1 MKRSIIAIAF
11 LLTACNSE
19 PEAPVAASIIPS
31 VQVQTVESGLK
42 RSFTVTG
49 EVEAAKQATIG
60 ADTKADVIQ
69 LLVNIGDEVQ
79 KGELLMVLGSDN
91 VNTRITNAN
100 ISYGTA
106 VQNVEQTKVT
116 NQISIENA
124 EIALETAEQNLEKTL
139 QEIASRK
146 AQAQES
152 YKSSL
157 LNQSLSVDAAET
169 VVQNTLSTTKSTVA
183 TALSV
188 ANSIFEFND
197 DVNDQTN
204 VREIHVGIKNPTF
217 RRDNNQL
224 LEGLFERSR
233 YVPDSYENALELL
246 QLSERAFKQSID
258 VLNNSIVSS
267 AYTQGQLNSDI
278 ANISGQLSAI
288 QSVLSQLRTAQAN
301 VATAEQ
307 TVGTDSQIERNA
319 KAQLDS
325 TLAQLES
332 QEVQVRRNVEQAK
345 NTLATARAQ
354 ANSASI
360 NATSTLNSIGNELRS
375 ARTAMNELRINAPFS
390 GRIKSIPVTGGE
402 EVNAGQTLLT
412 VENTDSLKIT
422 TNIAPDDVRLLTIGS
437 PVTINNS
444 ISSQVT
450 NISPS
455 ADPITQKYEVEIA
468 LTSLELQSGEFVDV
482 QFESTVSTDSR
493 RLFVPISSVHIESV
507 NTYVWVVR
515 NGSEGSTV
523 ASKQVVKIGNLQGR
537 YIEVLEGL
545 QSGDTI
551 IINGG
556 RTLEGNNLTVAIQ

>member
-1 MKRSIIAIAF
+1 MKRTLIVAL
-11 LLTACNSE
+11 LLTACSTE
-19 PEAPVAASIIPS
+19 PAPTAVAPIIPT

-49 EVEAAKQATIG
+49 EVEAAKQATVG

-69 LLVNIGDEVQ
+69 LLVQIGDEVQ

-106 VQNVEQTKVT
+106 VQNVEQTKITSQVAV
-116 NQISIENA
+116 ENA
-124 EIALETAEQNLEKTL
+124 EITLETAEKNLQTTL
-139 QEIASRK
+139 QEISTRK
-146 AQAQES
+146 TQAQEA
-152 YKSSL
+152 YQSSL
-157 LNQSLSVDAAET
+157 ISQSLSVDAAQT
-169 VVQNTLSTTKSTVA
+169 TVQNALSTTKSTVS
-183 TALSV
+183 TALSI
-188 ANSIFEFND
+188 ANTVFEFND
-197 DVNDQTN
+197 DINDGTN
-204 VREIHVGIKNPTF
+204 VREIHIGITNPTF

-246 QLSERAFKQSID
+246 QLTERAFKQSID

-267 AYTQGQLNSDI
+267 AYPQAQLTSDI
-278 ANISGQLSAI
+278 ASISGQLNAV

-301 VATAEQ
+301 VATAQ
-307 TVGTDSQIERNA
+307 QSAGTDSQVERNA

-332 QEVQVRRNVEQAK
+332 QELQARRSIEQAK
-345 NTLATARAQ
+345 NTLATAKAQ
-354 ANSASI
+354 ASAAGI
-360 NATSTLNSIGNELRS
+360 NATSTLNNIGNELRS
-375 ARTAMNELRINAPFS
+375 AQTAINELRINAPFA
-390 GRIKSIPVTGGE
+390 GRIKNVPVTGGE
-402 EVNAGQTLLT
+402 QVNAGQALLT
-412 VENTDSLKIT
+412 VENTDTLKIT
-422 TNIAPDDVRLLTIGS
+422 TNIAPSDVRLLSIGS
-437 PVTINNS
+437 PVTINSS
-444 ISSQVT
+444 IKSQIT

-455 ADPITQKYEVEIA
+455 ADPITQKYAVEIA
-468 LTSLELQSGEFVDV
+468 LTNKDLQAGEFVDV
-482 QFESTVSTDSR
+482 QFESTISTDSR

-507 NTYVWVVR
+507 QTYIWVVR
-515 NGSEGSTV
+515 NANEGSTV

-545 QSGDTI
+545 QAGSTI

-556 RTLEGNNLTVAIQ
+556 RTLQGTNPTVKIES